1 MTPARRAS
9 RTSPDRNGVLTV
21 NAGSSSLKVAAFRD
35 GLLDRLGSVEV
46 SDLGHAAVMTSSI
59 AGQDHTVPL
68 RGASDHEAALAAV
81 FRYLAD
87 ELGPIEWLA
96 VGHRVTHGRALAEPR
111 IVDRALRTALEALVP
126 LAPLHQPHNL
136 AGIAAAAQL
145 APNALQVAC
154 FDTSFHRT
162 MPDVAR
168 RYALPRA
175 LSADGIEAY
184 GFHGLSYEYIA
195 SILPAHLGDRA
206 EGRVIVAHLGSGA
219 SMCAMQNRR
228 SVATTMGFTP
238 LDGLPM
244 ATRSGAIDPG
254 AVLYLLDQR
263 GLTVD
268 QVRDL
273 LYRQSGLLGVSG
285 VSDSMKQLLASD
297 DPRAT
302 DAVELFVYRA
312 AAAIGAL
319 ATALGGLDALVFTGG
334 IGEHSGAIRTAIS
347 RNIAWLGAAIDER
360 AHAAGQVVFSTP
372 ASSIWLCALATDE
385 EVMLARHA
393 AAIWSRRNHGDRI

>member
-1 MTPARRAS
+1 MS
-9 RTSPDRNGVLTV
+9 SSDRKGVLTI

-35 GLLDRLGSVEV
+35 ASLERLGGVEV

-59 AGQDHTVPL
+59 AGQHRSSGL

-81 FRYLAD
+81 FECLSH

-96 VGHRVTHGRALAEPR
+96 VGHRVTHGRDLAEPR
-111 IVDRALRTALEALVP
+111 IVDRALETALAALVP

-136 AGIAAAAQL
+136 AGIAAATKL
-145 APNALQVAC
+145 APDALQVAC

-168 RYALPRA
+168 RYALPHA

-206 EGRVIVAHLGSGA
+206 DGRVIVAHLGSGA
-219 SMCAMQNRR
+219 SMCAMQDRR

-244 ATRSGAIDPG
+244 ATRSGSIDPG
-254 AVLYLLDQR
+254 
-263 GLTVD
+263 
-268 QVRDL
+268 
-273 LYRQSGLLGVSG
+273 
-285 VSDSMKQLLASD
+285 
-297 DPRAT
+297 
-302 DAVELFVYRA
+302 
-312 AAAIGAL
+312 
-319 ATALGGLDALVFTGG
+319 
-334 IGEHSGAIRTAIS
+334 
-347 RNIAWLGAAIDER
+347 
-360 AHAAGQVVFSTP
+360 VV
-372 ASSIWLCALATDE
+372 
-385 EVMLARHA
+385 LARHA
-393 AAIWSRRNHGDRI
+393 AASWTRRTYGE